1 MDPVE
6 NEDVEVVREYRV
18 CSACIGEPFLSAN
31 VEHDGTHDPCT
42 YCTSFKKTISIG
54 ELAKQTKNVLEEHFY
69 QTSLDSPRFDDERQ
83 GDSIVEVIA
92 SAAEID
98 EAPAKHVQ
106 QVLENDNYDHDMAQ
120 MQEECPF
127 EEEAHYAEKGPQTY
141 ELSAAWS
148 DFETGLKTETR
159 LFNREAEATLDSVFT
174 DLAGH
179 KTKTGKP
186 VIVLAGPGTAL
197 GSLYRARTFH
207 TDGKLNAALVR
218 PDLEIGPPP
227 WRASVAGR
235 MNSRGISVFYGS
247 GTPEAALA
255 EIRPPVGSRVV
266 VGRFDLIRPLQLLD
280 VEALRSIFV
289 SGSLFDPTF
298 MPRLEKARFLQGLSR
313 RITVPVMPDDEP
325 FEYLVTQAI
334 ADYLANRKDPLIDGI
349 IYPSVQC
356 GHQEVNAVLFHKS
369 ARVEKL
375 PIPEGT
381 DISASL
387 YDHSDGD
394 VSPDYWV
401 WENTPPEKPKED
413 DENSFDVNAFLL
425 SSRESNDDVR
435 EPTLRLELTSVKV
448 HHVEMVSFKTEE
460 FDVKRHRSEKTES
473 KF

>member
-1 MDPVE
+1 MDADE
-6 NEDVEVVREYRV
+6 NEDVDVVRDYRI
-18 CSACIGEPFLSAN
+18 CSACIGEAFLSAE
-31 VEHDGTHDPCT
+31 VEQDGTHEPCS
-42 YCTSFKKTISIG
+42 YCENSKKTISIG
-54 ELAKQTKNVLEEHFY
+54 ELAEQTKSMLEEHFY
-69 QTSLDSPRFDDERQ
+69 QTSLDTTPFDDERR
-83 GDSIVEVIA
+83 GNPIVEVIA
-92 SAAEID
+92 DAAEMN
-98 EAPAKHVQ
+98 ELPAKHVQ
-106 QVLENDNYDHDMAQ
+106 LVLDNDYYDYEMAQ
-120 MQEECPF
+120 IQEENPF

-141 ELSAAWS
+141 ELSAEWS
-148 DFETGLKTETR
+148 DFETRLKTETR
-159 LFNREAEATLDSVFT
+159 LFNSEAEATLDSVFSGLT
-174 DLAGH
+174 EH
-179 KTKTGKP
+179 KTKAGKP
-186 VIVLAGPGTAL
+186 VIVIAGPVTAL
-197 GSLYRARTFH
+197 VSLYRARVFH
-207 TDGKLNAALVR
+207 TDGKLEAALAR

-227 WRASVAGR
+227 WRAAVAGR

-266 VGRFDLIRPLQLLD
+266 VGRFDLIRALQLLD

-289 SGSLFDPTF
+289 TGSLYDPTF

-334 ADYLANRKDPLIDGI
+334 ADYLANRKDPVIDGI

-381 DISASL
+381 EITANL

-394 VSPDYWV
+394 VSPDYTV
-401 WENTPPEKPKED
+401 WEKTPPEEPKED
-413 DENSFDVNAFLL
+413 GDSSFDVNAFLL
-425 SSRESNDDVR
+425 SSRGSNADVR
-435 EPTLRLELTSVKV
+435 EPALRLELKSIKV
-448 HHVEMVSFKTEE
+448 HHVEQVSFKTEE
-460 FDVKRHRSEKTES
+460 FDVKRYRSEQKQS

>member
-1 MDPVE
+1 MDTDE
-6 NEDVEVVREYRV
+6 NEDVDIVRDYRI
-18 CSACIGEPFLSAN
+18 CSACIGEIFLNAE
-31 VEHDGTHDPCT
+31 VKKDGTSQPCS
-42 YCTSFKKTISIG
+42 YCANPAKTISIG
-54 ELAKQTKNVLEEHFY
+54 ELAESTKTMLEEHFY
-69 QTSLDSPRFDDERQ
+69 QTSLDSPPFEDVRPGEP
-83 GDSIVEVIA
+83 IVDVIA

-98 EAPAKHVQ
+98 ELPAKHVQ
-106 QVLENDNYDHDMAQ
+106 QVLENDNYDHEMAQ

-148 DFETGLKTETR
+148 DFETRLKTETR

-174 DLAGH
+174 GLTGH
-179 KTKTGKP
+179 KTMTGKA
-186 VIVLAGPGTAL
+186 VIVLAGADTAL
-197 GSLYRARTFH
+197 VSLYRARVFH
-207 TDGKLNAALVR
+207 TDEKLEAALAR
-218 PDLEIGPPP
+218 PDLEVGPPP
-227 WRASVAGR
+227 WRAAIAGR

-289 SGSLFDPTF
+289 TGSLFDPTF

-334 ADYLANRKDPLIDGI
+334 ADYLANRKDPVIDGI

-356 GHQEVNAVLFHKS
+356 GNQELNAVLFHKS

-375 PIPEGT
+375 PIPSGT

-401 WENTPPEKPKED
+401 WEKTPPEEHKVV
-413 DENSFDVNAFLL
+413 DENSFDVNAFL
-425 SSRESNDDVR
+425 SFSKQSDDDVR
-435 EPTLRLELTSVKV
+435 EPALRLELASVKV
-448 HHVEMVSFKTEE
+448 HHVEQVSFKTEA
-460 FDVKRHRSEKTES
+460 FDVKRHRSEKKES